1 MERLGFIQ
9 SIGIIIQTIVTMVL
23 FGLFKNYIYNQLPID
38 ATKKRVGSTGCF
50 GLKPKHDLLIAC
62 YLEYIVDKV
71 VLV

>member
-38 ATKKRVGSTGCF
+38 ATKKRVDGKY
-50 GLKPKHDLLIAC
+50 GLFWI
-62 YLEYIVDKV
+62 KV
-71 VLV
+71 KT